1 MKQQTKWITGA
12 LAVTLGFVSG
22 VTQAEEDSFLT
33 LGVGYE
39 FSTGKYGTT
48 SSTDIVTIPAIALY
62 ESGPWSLKL
71 TVPYLRI
78 TGEGDVIVTS
88 RSGGMRGKY
97 STTTTT
103 TTVSTTSTTRSGLGD
118 VATMLT
124 YKLYTGEDGESGL
137 DLSGRIKFGTAS
149 TDLGT
154 GKNDYAVQML
164 FYHDVGN
171 FTPGIMFGYEMLGST
186 AQLPLNNVY
195 YGSVGSSY
203 SFSEQTSVGAEYK
216 YAQKASAF
224 VAEQR
229 ELTLYANFQ
238 IVTDVYLRGYLMKGY
253 STGSPDSG
261 YGVSIASVF

>member
-1 MKQQTKWITGA
+1 MKRHTKWIAGT
-12 LAVTLGFVSG
+12 LAITLGFVSV
-22 VTQAEEDSFLT
+22 VTHAEEDSFLT

-48 SSTDIVTIPAIALY
+48 SSTDIVTVPVTALY

-78 TGEGDVIVTS
+78 SGVGDVIVSS
-88 RSGGMRGKY
+88 RSGGMHGT

-103 TTVSTTSTTRSGLGD
+103 TVTKSTTRSGLGD